1 MFICQHLTSLLRCC
15 YWSSSICGQ
24 TNGIL
29 HSKSGGGCSSV
40 RPNFSVKKLPLFPL
54 HPKLFLLA
62 SLLYWLTIT
71 FIFVRKIAKTFLKEM
86 TKINKVI
93 YLAACPIYSL
103 LLDSGAVYTLA
114 LKTHVGMSIQT
125 WRYFAGWC
133 DKVMKSSST
142 FSSVEQ
148 GCLHG
153 NSYFI
158 SLF

>member
-54 HPKLFLLA
+54 HPKLTLFLLA

-103 LLDSGAVYTLA
+103 VRL
-114 LKTHVGMSIQT
+114 
-125 WRYFAGWC
+125 W
-133 DKVMKSSST
+133 
-142 FSSVEQ
+142 
-148 GCLHG
+148 GCLHARPQDPRRHVHPDVEV
-153 NSYFI
+153 
-158 SLF
+158 LRRLV